1 MQTDLIVD
9 LWGRVCLRTLYSVVA
24 EARCSYKNE
33 MENVREDKTQGR
45 L

>member
-9 LWGRVCLRTLYSVVA
+9 PWGRVCLRPLYSVVA
-24 EARCSYKNE
+24 EARCSCKNE
-33 MENVREDKTQGR
+33 VENVREDKKQGR